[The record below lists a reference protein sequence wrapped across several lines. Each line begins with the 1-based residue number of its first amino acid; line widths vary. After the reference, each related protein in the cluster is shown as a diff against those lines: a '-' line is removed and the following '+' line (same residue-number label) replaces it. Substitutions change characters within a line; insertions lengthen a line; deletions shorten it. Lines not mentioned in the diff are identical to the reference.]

1 MVFERREYVLKL
13 YDTELLHFSAGVS
26 RYGNLYADIIEADEG
41 LRKAL
46 PLPLT
51 ANLNSDVLLEWMKSR
66 TIPQNRRFV
75 SEILAQAG
83 LTVGDTLGIIDVCKG
98 LAVTDAYWIDHVG
111 GNENWADV
119 NLFDNELDETLALV
133 AYTGYTSS
141 QHKKLGLSSEWT
153 TSGQFPKAWRR
164 IDGELRL
171 YKGGTEGFANAGM
184 EPYSE
189 YFAHQLASAMGVPS
203 VPYDLDRWK
212 GRLASVCPL
221 LNDRDH
227 ALVPFYEVTGQS
239 QFPLNL
245 SITEKM
251 GEAAFSDMRSMIVF
265 DALIYN
271 EDRHAG
277 NYGFLRDNHT
287 GEITGMAPLYDHNLA
302 LFARD
307 MKSDYAGWATN
318 AGGKM
323 PRTGLLTFDQQAAM
337 VMGEAQ
343 HGQLRHLLDFR
354 FENHPQY
361 PVDQERLDALNGWIG
376 GRVRDLLSMPVVD
389 EVELRRDLQHE
400 VAAVKEAI
408 PALGLDKLPAVDVRE
423 CVTAPEAAGCDLDM
437 EAADARAVSG
447 DTARGAG
454 LSRDDKTR

>member
-1 MVFERREYVLKL
+1 
-13 YDTELLHFSAGVS
+13 
-26 RYGNLYADIIEADEG
+26 
-41 LRKAL
+41 
-46 PLPLT
+46 
-51 ANLNSDVLLEWMKSR
+51 
-66 TIPQNRRFV
+66 
-75 SEILAQAG
+75 
-83 LTVGDTLGIIDVCKG
+83 
-98 LAVTDAYWIDHVG
+98 
-111 GNENWADV
+111 
-119 NLFDNELDETLALV
+119 
-133 AYTGYTSS
+133 
-141 QHKKLGLSSEWT
+141 
-153 TSGQFPKAWRR
+153 
-164 IDGELRL
+164 
-171 YKGGTEGFANAGM
+171 
-184 EPYSE
+184 
-189 YFAHQLASAMGVPS
+189 
-203 VPYDLDRWK
+203 
-212 GRLASVCPL
+212 
-221 LNDRDH
+221 
-227 ALVPFYEVTGQS
+227 
-239 QFPLNL
+239 
-245 SITEKM
+245 
-251 GEAAFSDMRSMIVF
+251 
-265 DALIYN
+265 
-271 EDRHAG
+271 
-277 NYGFLRDNHT
+277 
-287 GEITGMAPLYDHNLA
+287 MAPLYDHNLA

-361 PVDQERLDALNGWIG
+361 PVDQERFDALNGWIG

-454 LSRDDKTR
+454 LSRDDKRDE